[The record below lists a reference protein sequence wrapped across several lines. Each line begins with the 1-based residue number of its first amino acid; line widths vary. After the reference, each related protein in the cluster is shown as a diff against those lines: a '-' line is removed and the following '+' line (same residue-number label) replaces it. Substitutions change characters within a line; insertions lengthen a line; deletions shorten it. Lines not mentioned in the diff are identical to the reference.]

1 MVDRSVKVPVPQ
13 WLQDAIK
20 PNPYQVDKGDPPPKP
35 DPVSQEVA
43 TALMADIVK
52 LCRTHGVWLAHED
65 AFGGFLVQRESTEE
79 WLMRGSAA

>member
-1 MVDRSVKVPVPQ
+1 MDDRSVKTPVPQ
-13 WLQDAIK
+13 WLQDAIR
-20 PNPYQVDKGDPPPKP
+20 PNPYRVDKGERPTPP

-52 LCRTHGVWLAHED
+52 VCRTHGVWLSHEY

-79 WLMRGSAA
+79 WLMRAFGA